1 MKTYKNIGVTLL
13 ILFATFTTACN
24 SPIESSTNPGTDD
37 MLETLATM
45 PKEDLS
51 STEEDGLAFMREEE
65 KLARDVYIAMYEKW
79 DLVIFDNISKA
90 EQKHMD
96 ALKMLLDRYS
106 MEDPIK
112 NDELGVFEN
121 EELQALYDGLIETGN
136 KSLVDALVVGQSIE
150 EIDILDLI
158 KYTEEIDNEDITFVY
173 DNLNRGSRNHLRAF
187 VSNLYDQG
195 VEEEV
200 KALYMEQEA
209 FDAIINSDMERGGN
223 KGGRGKGNGGGNGRR
238 GGRR

>member
-1 MKTYKNIGVTLL
+1 
-13 ILFATFTTACN
+13 
-24 SPIESSTNPGTDD
+24 
-37 MLETLATM
+37 MLETLSTM
-45 PKEDLS
+45 PKEDLNS
-51 STEEDGLAFMREEE
+51 SEEDGLAFMREEE

-79 DLVIFDNISKA
+79 DLIIFDNISKA

-121 EELQALYDGLIETGN
+121 EDLQTLYDGLIETGN

-187 VSNLYDQG
+187 VSNLNDQG
-195 VEEEV
+195 EEDIE
-200 KALYMEQEA
+200 ALYMTQEA
-209 FDAIINSDMERGGN
+209 FDEIINSDMEKGRN
-223 KGGRGKGNGGGNGRR
+223 KGGRGKGNGRGKRRR